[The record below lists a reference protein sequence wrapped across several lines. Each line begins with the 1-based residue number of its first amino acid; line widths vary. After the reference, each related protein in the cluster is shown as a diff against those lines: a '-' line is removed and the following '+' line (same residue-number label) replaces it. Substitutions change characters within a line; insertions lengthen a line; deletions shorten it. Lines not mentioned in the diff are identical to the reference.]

1 MEKLLVLAL
10 LLALLLTGCGG
21 GDSSGRTEND
31 VSGQKVTGQAATGQT
46 AGDVAAQAQEDE
58 WGLVLAAEDVTD
70 TGLTLRF
77 VQSGGNP
84 SGELETGS
92 LYWLERETGDG
103 WEKMEPLIEDLA
115 WTTEAYL
122 IAMDDE
128 TEMAVDWT
136 ALYGQLPPGSYRL
149 GKSVMDFR
157 DPGDYGDYDEK
168 DYYAAFSLT

>member
-58 WGLVLAAEDVTD
+58 WGLALAAEDVSP

-77 VQSGGNP
+77 VQRDGAP
-84 SGELETGS
+84 TGELETGS
-92 LYWLERETGDG
+92 PFWLEKEQDG
-103 WEKMEPLIEDLA
+103 TWVEVEPLIEDLA
-115 WTTEAYL
+115 WDMMAYVINMDGDTEL
-122 IAMDDE
+122 E
-128 TEMAVDWT
+128 QSWS
-136 ALYGQLPPGSYRL
+136 ALYGELAPGSYRL
-149 GKSVMDFR
+149 GKTVMDFR
-157 DPGDYGDYDEK
+157 GTGDYDQR
-168 DYYAAFSLT
+168 DYYAYFTVE

>member
-58 WGLVLAAEDVTD
+58 WGLALAAEDVSP

-77 VQSGGNP
+77 VQRDGAP
-84 SGELETGS
+84 TGELETGS
-92 LYWLERETGDG
+92 PFWLEKEQDG
-103 WEKMEPLIEDLA
+103 TWVEVEPLIEDMA
-115 WTTEAYL
+115 WDMMAHL
-122 IAMDDE
+122 ISMDGE

-149 GKSVMDFR
+149 GKTVMDFR
-157 DPGDYGDYDEK
+157 GTGDYDQR
-168 DYYAAFSLT
+168 DYYAYFTVE